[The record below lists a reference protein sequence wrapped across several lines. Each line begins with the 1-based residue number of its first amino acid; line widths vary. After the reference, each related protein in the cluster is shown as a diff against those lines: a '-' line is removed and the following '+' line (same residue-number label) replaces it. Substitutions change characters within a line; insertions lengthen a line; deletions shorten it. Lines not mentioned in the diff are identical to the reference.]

1 MDLALEGKGVI
12 VTGASKGVGRAIALA
27 FADEG
32 ANLAI

>member
-1 MDLALEGKGVI
+1 MDLALKRKGVI
-12 VTGASKGVGRAIALA
+12 VTGASKDIGRAIALA